1 MIPYNVD
8 REKLLNAILFF
19 SKRVKYPVTTKIF
32 KLLFVFDFFH
42 FKQYG
47 QTVTNLNY
55 FARLTGPVPSDFLE
69 EIKSGT
75 LPEDFQKDLA
85 LAPFQPVSMNAEEFE
100 FQAKRPAA
108 LGIFSQREKKILDEL
123 VHAFEDASP
132 HMMSEAAF
140 LKNRP
145 WKKTLEDK
153 GEGALIDYLL
163 AIDNEARITREHA
176 EEALKERRKKL
187 LGAPG
192 FPTDK
197 KTTN

>member
-19 SKRVKYPVTTKIF
+19 TKKVKYPVTTKIF
-32 KLLFVFDFFH
+32 KLLFVLDFFH

-47 QTVTNLNY
+47 QAVTNLNY
-55 FARLTGPVPSDFLE
+55 YARGSGPVPIDFME
-69 EIKSGT
+69 EINSGAV
-75 LPEDFQKDLA
+75 PEDFQNDLA
-85 LAPFQPVSMNAEEFE
+85 LAPFQAVSMASPEFE
-100 FQAKRPAA
+100 FQAKRPAT

-132 HMMSEAAF
+132 HMLSEIAF

-145 WKKTLEDK
+145 WKKTLEEK
-153 GEGALIDYLL
+153 GEGKLIDYIL

-176 EEALKERRKKL
+176 EEALREREGRKL
-187 LGAPG
+187 L
-192 FPTDK
+192 K
-197 KTTN
+197 

>member
-1 MIPYNVD
+1 MIPYNAD

-19 SKRVKYPVTTKIF
+19 SKKVKYPVTTKIF
-32 KLLFVFDFFH
+32 KLLFVLDFFH

-55 FARLTGPVPSDFLE
+55 YARGSGAVPSDFWD

-75 LPEDFQKDLA
+75 VPEDFQNDLG
-85 LAPFQPVSMNAEEFE
+85 LAPFQPVSMNVQEYE
-100 FQAKRPAA
+100 FQAKRPPQ
-108 LGIFSQREKKILDEL
+108 LGVFSQREKKILDEL
-123 VHAFEDASP
+123 VQAFENASP
-132 HMMSEAAF
+132 HMMSETAF

-145 WKKTLEDK
+145 WKKTLAEK

-176 EEALKERRKKL
+176 EEALQERGKRL
-187 LGAPG
+187 LSAPER
-192 FPTDK
+192 PQDR
-197 KTTN
+197 

>member
-1 MIPYNVD
+1 MIPYTVD

-19 SKRVKYPVTTKIF
+19 SQKVKYPVTTKIF
-32 KLLFVFDFFH
+32 KLLFVLDFFH

-55 FARLTGPVPSDFLE
+55 RARLTGPVPSDFWE
-69 EIKSGT
+69 EIRSGAV
-75 LPEDFQKDLA
+75 PADFQNDLE
-85 LAPFQPVSMNAEEFE
+85 LAPFQPVSMNAQEFE
-100 FQAKRPAA
+100 FQAKRPAT
-108 LGIFSQREKKILDEL
+108 LGVFSQREKKILDEL

-132 HMMSEAAF
+132 HMLSETAF

-145 WKKTLEDK
+145 WKKTLEEK

-176 EEALKERRKKL
+176 EAALKERRKKL
-187 LGAPG
+187 LGAPEK
-192 FPTDK
+192 P
-197 KTTN
+197 